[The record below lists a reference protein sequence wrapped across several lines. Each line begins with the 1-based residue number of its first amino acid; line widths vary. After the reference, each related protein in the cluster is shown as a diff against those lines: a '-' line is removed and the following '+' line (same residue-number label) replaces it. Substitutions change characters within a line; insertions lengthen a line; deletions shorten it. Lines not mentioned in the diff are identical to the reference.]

1 MVLYVV
7 IYKYTTTA
15 LSICKLNMG
24 LYIHLYKAMQ
34 LIIQVNVVLLKF
46 HAFNNVTKKFNF
58 AKWNFISWKNVKIQN
73 LNALNVIPFYF
84 SIN

>member
-1 MVLYVV
+1 MKPNLNV
-7 IYKYTTTA
+7 
-15 LSICKLNMG
+15 KLNNVIKY
-24 LYIHLYKAMQ
+24 LNTWTQ

>member
-1 MVLYVV
+1 MKQSLNV
-7 IYKYTTTA
+7 
-15 LSICKLNMG
+15 KLNNVIKY
-24 LYIHLYKAMQ
+24 LSTWMQ
-34 LIIQVNVVLLKF
+34 LIIQVPVVLFKF
-46 HAFNNVTKKFNF
+46 HAFNNVTKNFNF

>member
-1 MVLYVV
+1 
-7 IYKYTTTA
+7 
-15 LSICKLNMG
+15 
-24 LYIHLYKAMQ
+24 MQ